1 MPMSVSLNTPRQHSC
16 GCVLESLYK
25 DAYTVGIDDVV
36 ELWELAD
43 VYQLEGL
50 KWTCMGSLERGLCDE
65 NVSRILQETDE
76 LD

>member
-25 DAYTVGIDDVV
+25 DAYTVGIDDV
-36 ELWELAD
+36 D